1 MTLSDEVKLGIHK
14 ALEETK
20 GDTRLAAKLLD
31 TPERRLK
38 GLIRSNP
45 EFHARWGKHPKGSLN
60 ESETVNR
67 APIVKQDPEEK
78 FALELKKQDK
88 LLKTGLNAVG
98 ITGRAADEA
107 VAYSVF
113 ARQSFDSVR
122 NMVDGGAAK
131 LFADLMT
138 DVREVRAEIADGID
152 DLEREKTLRE
162 DRSRLVKHL
171 LELNDRVQKAS
182 FTQAQIIA
190 KKEEI
195 KSGRKSGKPG
205 FTPVQAI
212 QIKTDAKTVT
222 INEGASKKDSD
233 PKPDLQD

>member
-20 GDTRLAAKLLD
+20 GDTKLAAKLLD
-31 TPERRLK
+31 SNESRLK
-38 GLIRSNP
+38 AIIRNNP
-45 EFHARWGKHPKGSLN
+45 EFHARWGKHGKGTLN
-60 ESETVNR
+60 EAETVNR
-67 APIVKQDPEEK
+67 KPVTKENPEEK
-78 FALELKKQDK
+78 FALELRKQDK
-88 LLKTGLNAVG
+88 LLKTGLSAVG
-98 ITGRAADEA
+98 ITGKAADEA

-131 LFADLMT
+131 LFADLMS
-138 DVREVRAEIADGID
+138 DVRDVRQEIAHGID

-171 LELNDRVQKAS
+171 LELNDRVQKAA
-182 FTQAQIIA
+182 FTQAQILA
-190 KKEEI
+190 KKDEI

-222 INEGASKKDSD
+222 INEGTTEKNSGV
-233 PKPDLQD
+233 KPDVQD